1 MKQHKRTT
9 ISISGT
15 IVPTDKMQ
23 SEINFTYIINIGRPV
38 LHIDLV
44 DKYYKEHMADLIEK
58 YTVAEY
64 ESYLNSI
71 NVLSGKIV

>member
-15 IVPTDKMQ
+15 IVPTDPIQ
-23 SEINFTYIINIGRPV
+23 TPINFNLIVSRRRAAMSIG
-38 LHIDLV
+38 LV
-44 DKYYKEHMADLIEK
+44 DKYYKEHIEDLIEK